1 MTIVFE
7 GCRVFDGVSAEPRE
21 NATVVVEDG
30 RIKEVA
36 DGAVRAPADAERVA
50 CGGRTLMPGLID
62 AHFHALLVDLNI
74 ASIDDMPAS
83 LLYQHARHNLEGA
96 LRRGFTTVRDA
107 GGADL
112 GLAQAVERGLIAGP
126 RVLFAGRGLSQ
137 TGGHG
142 DMRNQTRFEPCGCAG
157 YHGPLTQVADGVDA
171 VRQVVREELR
181 KGAHQIKMM
190 VSGGVL
196 SPTDPIWMDQY
207 SDEEIRVGVEEAATR
222 RTYVMAHAHTASAVR
237 RCAELGV
244 RSIEHGTLIDAEAA
258 EATAAAGAFVV
269 PTLVTLFAMIESGDQ
284 FGLPKIFAE
293 KLQGLGEDG
302 LRSLDICRAR
312 RRADGLWN
320 RPGRAAARPAEPRV
334 PDPGTSAGASGG
346 PALRNLDQCRAD
358 AALGRARHY
367 RAGGGGG
374 HPGGGR
380 RPPGRPRAL
389 AGAGPPHPGHHE
401 GRPLLQ
407 ERALTARSASPAAS
421 IGS

>member
-7 GCRVFDGVSAEPRE
+7 GCRVFDGVSAGPRE
-21 NATVVVEDG
+21 DATVVVEDG

-36 DGAVRAPADAERVA
+36 DGALRVPADAERVA

-74 ASIDDMPAS
+74 PALDDMPAS
-83 LLYQHARHNLEGA
+83 LLHQHARHNLEGA

-112 GLAQAVERGLIAGP
+112 GLALAVERGLIAGP
-126 RVLFAGRGLSQ
+126 RILFAGRGLSQ

-142 DMRNQTRFEPCGCAG
+142 DMRKQTRFEPCGCAG

-258 EATAAAGAFVV
+258 AAAAAAGAFVV

-302 LRSLDICRAR
+302 LRSLDICRTA
-312 RRADGLWN
+312 G
-320 RPGRAAARPAEPRV
+320 V
-334 PDPGTSAGASGG
+334 PMGFGTDLVGPLHDRQSQEFLIRGQVLAPVEVLRSATSI
-346 PALRNLDQCRAD
+346 N
-358 AALGRARHY
+358 AALMQRSGELGTIA
-367 RAGGGGG
+367 
-374 HPGGGR
+374 PGAVADILVVDGDPLSDFG
-380 RPPGRPRAL
+380 
-389 AGAGPPHPGHHE
+389 
-401 GRPLLQ
+401 LLQ
-407 ERALTARSASPAAS
+407 EQGRHIPVIMKDGWFHKNEL
-421 IGS
+421 

>member
-7 GCRVFDGVSAEPRE
+7 GCRVFDGVSVEPRE

-36 DGAVRAPADAERVA
+36 DGALRVPADAERVA

-74 ASIDDMPAS
+74 PALDDMPAS
-83 LLYQHARHNLEGA
+83 LLHQHARHNLEGA

-112 GLAQAVERGLIAGP
+112 GLALAVERGLIAGP
-126 RVLFAGRGLSQ
+126 RILFAGRGLSQ

-142 DMRNQTRFEPCGCAG
+142 DMRKQTRFEPCGCAG

-258 EATAAAGAFVV
+258 EAAAAAGAFVV

-302 LRSLDICRAR
+302 LRSLDICRTA
-312 RRADGLWN
+312 G
-320 RPGRAAARPAEPRV
+320 V
-334 PDPGTSAGASGG
+334 PMGFGTDLVGPLHDRQSQEFLIRGQVLAPVEVLRSATSI
-346 PALRNLDQCRAD
+346 N
-358 AALGRARHY
+358 AALMQRSGELGTIA
-367 RAGGGGG
+367 
-374 HPGGGR
+374 PGAVADILVVDGDPLGDL
-380 RPPGRPRAL
+380 G
-389 AGAGPPHPGHHE
+389 
-401 GRPLLQ
+401 LLQ
-407 ERALTARSASPAAS
+407 EQGHHIPVIMKDGRFHKNEL
-421 IGS
+421 

>member
-7 GCRVFDGVSAEPRE
+7 GCRVFDGVSAELRE

-36 DGAVRAPADAERVA
+36 DGAVGAPADAERVA

-83 LLYQHARHNLEGA
+83 LLHQHARHNLESA

-112 GLAQAVERGLIAGP
+112 GLALAIERGLIAGP
-126 RVLFAGRGLSQ
+126 RILFAGRGLSQ

-258 EATAAAGAFVV
+258 EAAAAAGAFVV
-269 PTLVTLFAMIESGDQ
+269 PTLVTLFAMIEAGDQ

-302 LRSLDICRAR
+302 LRSLEICQ
-312 RRADGLWN
+312 
-320 RPGRAAARPAEPRV
+320 AAGVPMGFGTDLVGPLHDRQSQEFLIRGQVLASVDVLRSATSTQCGTDPAF
-334 PDPGTSAGASGG
+334 
-346 PALRNLDQCRAD
+346 
-358 AALGRARHY
+358 GRARHH

-380 RPPGRPRAL
+380 RPLRRPRAA
-389 AGAGPPHPGHHE
+389 AGAGAPHPGHHE
-401 GRPLLQ
+401 GRPVPQ
-407 ERALTARSASPAAS
+407 ARALTSRSASLAAS
-421 IGS
+421 VGP

>member
-36 DGAVRAPADAERVA
+36 DGALRVPADAERVA

-74 ASIDDMPAS
+74 PALDDMPAS
-83 LLYQHARHNLEGA
+83 LLHQHARHNLESA

-112 GLAQAVERGLIAGP
+112 GLALAVERGLIAGP
-126 RVLFAGRGLSQ
+126 RILFAGRGLSQ

-142 DMRNQTRFEPCGCAG
+142 DMRKQTRFEPCGCAG

-207 SDEEIRVGVEEAATR
+207 SDEEIRVGVEEATTR

-258 EATAAAGAFVV
+258 EAAAEAGAFVV

-302 LRSLDICRAR
+302 LRSLDICRTV
-312 RRADGLWN
+312 G
-320 RPGRAAARPAEPRV
+320 V
-334 PDPGTSAGASGG
+334 PMGFGTDLVGPLHDRQSQEFLIRGQVLAPVEVLRSATSI
-346 PALRNLDQCRAD
+346 N
-358 AALGRARHY
+358 AALMQRSGELGTIA
-367 RAGGGGG
+367 
-374 HPGGGR
+374 PGAVADILVVDGDPLGDL
-380 RPPGRPRAL
+380 G
-389 AGAGPPHPGHHE
+389 
-401 GRPLLQ
+401 LLQ
-407 ERALTARSASPAAS
+407 EQGRHIPVIMKDGRFHKNEL
-421 IGS
+421 

>member
-36 DGAVRAPADAERVA
+36 DGAVRTPADAERVA

-74 ASIDDMPAS
+74 PALDDMPAS
-83 LLYQHARHNLEGA
+83 LLHQHARHNLEGA

-112 GLAQAVERGLIAGP
+112 GLALAVERGLIEGP
-126 RVLFAGRGLSQ
+126 RILFAGRGLSQ

-142 DMRNQTRFEPCGCAG
+142 DMRKQTRFEPCGCAG

-258 EATAAAGAFVV
+258 EAAATAGAFVV

-302 LRSLDICRAR
+302 LRSLDICRTA
-312 RRADGLWN
+312 G
-320 RPGRAAARPAEPRV
+320 V
-334 PDPGTSAGASGG
+334 PMGFGTDLVGPLHDRQSQEFLIRGQVLAPVEVLRSATSI
-346 PALRNLDQCRAD
+346 N
-358 AALGRARHY
+358 AALMQRSGELGTIA
-367 RAGGGGG
+367 
-374 HPGGGR
+374 PGAVADILVVDGDPLGDL
-380 RPPGRPRAL
+380 G
-389 AGAGPPHPGHHE
+389 
-401 GRPLLQ
+401 LLQ
-407 ERALTARSASPAAS
+407 EQGRHIPVIMKDGRFHKNEL
-421 IGS
+421 

>member
-7 GCRVFDGVSAEPRE
+7 GCRVFDGVSAELRE

-30 RIKEVA
+30 RIREIA
-36 DGAVRAPADAERVA
+36 NGAVRAPADAERVA

-74 ASIDDMPAS
+74 PALDDMPAS
-83 LLYQHARHNLEGA
+83 LLHQHARHNLEGA

-112 GLAQAVERGLIAGP
+112 GLALAVERGLIAGP
-126 RVLFAGRGLSQ
+126 RILFAGRGLSQ

-142 DMRNQTRFEPCGCAG
+142 DMRKQTRFEPCGCAG

-171 VRQVVREELR
+171 VRRVVRDELR

-244 RSIEHGTLIDAEAA
+244 RSIEHGTLVDAEAA
-258 EATAAAGAFVV
+258 EAAAAAGAFVV

-284 FGLPKIFAE
+284 FGLPRIFAE

-302 LRSLDICRAR
+302 LRSLEICQ
-312 RRADGLWN
+312 
-320 RPGRAAARPAEPRV
+320 AAGV
-334 PDPGTSAGASGG
+334 PMGFGTDLVGPLQDRQSREFLIRGQVLAPIEILRSATSI
-346 PALRNLDQCRAD
+346 N
-358 AALGRARHY
+358 AALIQRSGELGTIA
-367 RAGGGGG
+367 
-374 HPGGGR
+374 PGAIADILVVDGDPLSDLG
-380 RPPGRPRAL
+380 
-389 AGAGPPHPGHHE
+389 
-401 GRPLLQ
+401 LLQ
-407 ERALTARSASPAAS
+407 EQGRHMPVIMKDGRFHKNEL
-421 IGS
+421 

>member
-7 GCRVFDGVSAEPRE
+7 GCQVFDGVSAEPRE
-21 NATVVVEDG
+21 NTTVVVEDG

-36 DGAVRAPADAERVA
+36 DGALGVPAEAERVT

-112 GLAQAVERGLIAGP
+112 GLALAVERGLIAGP
-126 RVLFAGRGLSQ
+126 RILFAGRGLSQ

-258 EATAAAGAFVV
+258 EAAAAAGAFVV

-302 LRSLDICRAR
+302 LRSLDICRA
-312 RRADGLWN
+312 AG
-320 RPGRAAARPAEPRV
+320 V
-334 PDPGTSAGASGG
+334 PMGFGTDLVGPLHDRQSQEFLIRGQVLAPVEVLRSATSI
-346 PALRNLDQCRAD
+346 N
-358 AALGRARHY
+358 AALMQRSGELGTIA
-367 RAGGGGG
+367 
-374 HPGGGR
+374 PGAVADILVVDGDPLGDL
-380 RPPGRPRAL
+380 G
-389 AGAGPPHPGHHE
+389 
-401 GRPLLQ
+401 LLQ
-407 ERALTARSASPAAS
+407 EQGRHIPVIMKDGQFCKNEL
-421 IGS
+421 

>member
-7 GCRVFDGVSAEPRE
+7 GCRVFDGASAELRE

-30 RIKEVA
+30 RIKEIA
-36 DGAVRAPADAERVA
+36 DGALGVPADAERVA
-50 CGGRTLMPGLID
+50 CSGRTLMPGLID

-74 ASIDDMPAS
+74 PALDDMPAS

-112 GLAQAVERGLIAGP
+112 GLALAVERGLIAGP
-126 RVLFAGRGLSQ
+126 RILFAGRGLSQ

-258 EATAAAGAFVV
+258 EAAAAAGAFVV

-302 LRSLDICRAR
+302 LRSLDICRTA
-312 RRADGLWN
+312 G
-320 RPGRAAARPAEPRV
+320 V
-334 PDPGTSAGASGG
+334 PMGFGTDLVGPLHDRQSQEFLIRGQVLPPVEVLRSATSI
-346 PALRNLDQCRAD
+346 N
-358 AALGRARHY
+358 AALIQRSGELGTIA
-367 RAGGGGG
+367 
-374 HPGGGR
+374 PGAVADILVVDGDPLSDLG
-380 RPPGRPRAL
+380 
-389 AGAGPPHPGHHE
+389 
-401 GRPLLQ
+401 LLQ
-407 ERALTARSASPAAS
+407 EQGRHMPVIMKDGRFHKNEL
-421 IGS
+421 

>member
-7 GCRVFDGVSAEPRE
+7 GCRVFDGASAELRE

-30 RIKEVA
+30 RIREVA
-36 DGAVRAPADAERVA
+36 DGALGVPADAERVA

-74 ASIDDMPAS
+74 PALDDMPAS
-83 LLYQHARHNLEGA
+83 LLHQHARHNLEGA
-96 LRRGFTTVRDA
+96 LSRGFTTVRDA

-112 GLAQAVERGLIAGP
+112 GLALAVERGLIAGP
-126 RVLFAGRGLSQ
+126 RILFAGRGLSQ

-142 DMRNQTRFEPCGCAG
+142 DMRKQTRFEPCGCSG

-258 EATAAAGAFVV
+258 EAAAAAGAFVV

-302 LRSLDICRAR
+302 LRSLGICRTAGVPMGFGTDLVGPLHDR
-312 RRADGLWN
+312 QSQEFLIRGQVLPPVEVLRSATSINAALIQ
-320 RPGRAAARPAEPRV
+320 RPGELGTIAPGAVADILV
-334 PDPGTSAGASGG
+334 VDGDP
-346 PALRNLDQCRAD
+346 
-358 AALGRARHY
+358 LGDL
-367 RAGGGGG
+367 G
-374 HPGGGR
+374 
-380 RPPGRPRAL
+380 
-389 AGAGPPHPGHHE
+389 
-401 GRPLLQ
+401 LLQ
-407 ERALTARSASPAAS
+407 EQGRHIPVIMKNGRFHKNEL
-421 IGS
+421 

>member
-7 GCRVFDGVSAEPRE
+7 GCRVFDGASAEPRE
-21 NATVVVEDG
+21 DATVVVEDG

-36 DGAVRAPADAERVA
+36 DGALGVPADAERVA

-74 ASIDDMPAS
+74 PALDDMPAS
-83 LLYQHARHNLEGA
+83 LLNQHARHNLEGA

-112 GLAQAVERGLIAGP
+112 GLALAVERGLIAGP
-126 RVLFAGRGLSQ
+126 RILFAGRGLSQ

-142 DMRNQTRFEPCGCAG
+142 DMRKQTRFEPCGCAG

-258 EATAAAGAFVV
+258 EAAAAAGAFVV

-302 LRSLDICRAR
+302 LRSLDICRTA
-312 RRADGLWN
+312 G
-320 RPGRAAARPAEPRV
+320 V
-334 PDPGTSAGASGG
+334 PMGFGTDLVGPLHDRQSQEFLIRGQVLPPVEVLRSATSI
-346 PALRNLDQCRAD
+346 N
-358 AALGRARHY
+358 AALMQRSGELGTIA
-367 RAGGGGG
+367 
-374 HPGGGR
+374 PGAVADILVVDGDPLGDL
-380 RPPGRPRAL
+380 G
-389 AGAGPPHPGHHE
+389 
-401 GRPLLQ
+401 LLQ
-407 ERALTARSASPAAS
+407 EQGRHIPVIMKDGRFYKNEL
-421 IGS
+421 

>member
-1 MTIVFE
+1 M
-7 GCRVFDGVSAEPRE
+7 
-21 NATVVVEDG
+21 
-30 RIKEVA
+30 
-36 DGAVRAPADAERVA
+36 
-50 CGGRTLMPGLID
+50 
-62 AHFHALLVDLNI
+62 
-74 ASIDDMPAS
+74 
-83 LLYQHARHNLEGA
+83 
-96 LRRGFTTVRDA
+96 RDA

-112 GLAQAVERGLIAGP
+112 GLALAVERGLIAGP
-126 RVLFAGRGLSQ
+126 RILFAGRGLSQ

-142 DMRNQTRFEPCGCAG
+142 DMRKQTRFEPCGCAG

-258 EATAAAGAFVV
+258 EAAAAAGAFVV

-302 LRSLDICRAR
+302 LRSLDICRTA
-312 RRADGLWN
+312 G
-320 RPGRAAARPAEPRV
+320 V
-334 PDPGTSAGASGG
+334 PMGFGTDLVGPLHDRQSQEFLIRGQVLAPVEVLRSATSI
-346 PALRNLDQCRAD
+346 N
-358 AALGRARHY
+358 AALMQRSGELGTIA
-367 RAGGGGG
+367 
-374 HPGGGR
+374 PGAVADILVVDGDPLGDL
-380 RPPGRPRAL
+380 G
-389 AGAGPPHPGHHE
+389 
-401 GRPLLQ
+401 LLQ
-407 ERALTARSASPAAS
+407 EQGRHIPVIMKDGRFHKNEL
-421 IGS
+421 

>member
-7 GCRVFDGVSAEPRE
+7 GCRVFDGASAELRE
-21 NATVVVEDG
+21 DGTVVVEDG

-36 DGAVRAPADAERVA
+36 DGALGVPADAERVA

-74 ASIDDMPAS
+74 PALDDMPAS

-112 GLAQAVERGLIAGP
+112 GLALAVERGLVAGP
-126 RVLFAGRGLSQ
+126 RILFAGRGLSQ

-142 DMRNQTRFEPCGCAG
+142 DMRKQTRFEPCGCAG

-171 VRQVVREELR
+171 VRQVAREELR

-258 EATAAAGAFVV
+258 EAAAAAGAYVV
-269 PTLVTLFAMIESGDQ
+269 PTLVTLFAMIEAGDQ

-302 LRSLDICRAR
+302 LRSLDICRTA
-312 RRADGLWN
+312 G
-320 RPGRAAARPAEPRV
+320 V
-334 PDPGTSAGASGG
+334 PMGFGTDLVGPLHDRQSQEFLIRGQVLPPVEVLRSATSI
-346 PALRNLDQCRAD
+346 N
-358 AALGRARHY
+358 AALIQRSGELGTIA
-367 RAGGGGG
+367 
-374 HPGGGR
+374 PGAVADILVVDGDPLGDL
-380 RPPGRPRAL
+380 G
-389 AGAGPPHPGHHE
+389 
-401 GRPLLQ
+401 LLQ
-407 ERALTARSASPAAS
+407 EQGRHIPVIMKDGRFHKNEF
-421 IGS
+421 

>member
-21 NATVVVEDG
+21 DASVVVEDG

-36 DGAVRAPADAERVA
+36 DGAVRAPADATRVA

-74 ASIDDMPAS
+74 QSIDDMPAS

-112 GLAQAVERGLIAGP
+112 GLALAVERGLIAGP

-157 YHGPLTQVADGVDA
+157 YHGPITQVADGVDA
-171 VRQVVREELR
+171 VRQAAREELR

-196 SPTDPIWMDQY
+196 SPADPIWMDQY
-207 SDEEIRVGVEEAATR
+207 SDEEIKVGVEEAATR

-237 RCAELGV
+237 RCAALGV

-258 EATAAAGAFVV
+258 EAAAAAGAFVV
-269 PTLVTLFAMIESGDQ
+269 PTLVTIFAMLESGDR
-284 FGLPKIFAE
+284 FGLPKIFAD
-293 KLQGLGEDG
+293 KLQGLGEEG
-302 LRSLDICRAR
+302 LRSLDICRA
-312 RRADGLWN
+312 AG
-320 RPGRAAARPAEPRV
+320 V
-334 PDPGTSAGASGG
+334 PMGFGTDLLGPLQDRQSQEFLIRSEVLSPVEVLRSATSV
-346 PALRNLDQCRAD
+346 N
-358 AALGRARHY
+358 AALVKRSGELGTITQGAVADILVVDGDPLADLGLLQDQGRHI
-367 RAGGGGG
+367 
-374 HPGGGR
+374 PVIMK
-380 RPPGRPRAL
+380 
-389 AGAGPPHPGHHE
+389 E
-401 GRPLLQ
+401 GRFCKN
-407 ERALTARSASPAAS
+407 AL
-421 IGS
+421 

>member
-7 GCRVFDGVSAEPRE
+7 GCRVFDGLSAEPRE
-21 NATVVVEDG
+21 DTSVVVEDG

-36 DGAVRAPADAERVA
+36 DGAIRAPADAERVA

-74 ASIDDMPAS
+74 QSIDDMPAS

-112 GLAQAVERGLIAGP
+112 GLALAVERGLIAGP

-142 DMRNQTRFEPCGCAG
+142 DMRSQTRFEPCGCAG
-157 YHGPLTQVADGVDA
+157 YHGPTTQVADGVDA
-171 VRQVVREELR
+171 VRQAAREELR

-196 SPTDPIWMDQY
+196 SPADPIWMDQY

-237 RCAELGV
+237 RCAALGV
-244 RSIEHGTLIDAEAA
+244 RSIEHGTLIDMEAA
-258 EATAAAGAFVV
+258 EAAAAAGAFVV
-269 PTLVTLFAMIESGDQ
+269 PTLVTIFAMIESGDE
-284 FGLPKIFAE
+284 FGLPKIFAD
-293 KLQGLGEDG
+293 KLQCLGEDG
-302 LRSLDICRAR
+302 LRSLEICRAADVSMGFGTDLLGPLQDRQSQEFLIR
-312 RRADGLWN
+312 REVLAPVEVLRSATSVNAALIQ
-320 RPGRAAARPAEPRV
+320 RPGELGTIAPGAVADILV
-334 PDPGTSAGASGG
+334 VDGDPLADLG
-346 PALRNLDQCRAD
+346 LLQDQ
-358 AALGRARHY
+358 GRY
-367 RAGGGGG
+367 I
-374 HPGGGR
+374 PIIMK
-380 RPPGRPRAL
+380 
-389 AGAGPPHPGHHE
+389 E
-401 GRPLLQ
+401 GRFFKN
-407 ERALTARSASPAAS
+407 A
-421 IGS
+421 I

>member
-7 GCRVFDGVSAEPRE
+7 GCRVFDGASAEPRE
-21 NATVVVEDG
+21 DATVVVEDG

-36 DGAVRAPADAERVA
+36 DGALGVPADAERVA

-74 ASIDDMPAS
+74 PALDDMPAS

-112 GLAQAVERGLIAGP
+112 GLALAVERGLIAGP
-126 RVLFAGRGLSQ
+126 RILFAGRGLSQ

-142 DMRNQTRFEPCGCAG
+142 DMRKQTRFEPCGCAG

-258 EATAAAGAFVV
+258 EAAAAAGAFVV

-302 LRSLDICRAR
+302 LRSLDICRTA
-312 RRADGLWN
+312 G
-320 RPGRAAARPAEPRV
+320 V
-334 PDPGTSAGASGG
+334 PMGFGTDLVGPLHDRQSQEFLIRGQVLPPVDVLRSATSI
-346 PALRNLDQCRAD
+346 N
-358 AALGRARHY
+358 AALIQRSGELGTIA
-367 RAGGGGG
+367 
-374 HPGGGR
+374 PGAVADILVVDGDPLGDL
-380 RPPGRPRAL
+380 G
-389 AGAGPPHPGHHE
+389 
-401 GRPLLQ
+401 LLQ
-407 ERALTARSASPAAS
+407 EQGRHIPVIMKDGRFHKNEL
-421 IGS
+421 

>member
-7 GCRVFDGVSAEPRE
+7 ECRIFDGVSAEPRE

-36 DGAVRAPADAERVA
+36 DGTVRAPPAAERVA

-74 ASIDDMPAS
+74 PALDDMPAS

-112 GLAQAVERGLIAGP
+112 GLALAVERGLIAGP
-126 RVLFAGRGLSQ
+126 RVLFSGRGLSQ

-142 DMRNQTRFEPCGCAG
+142 DMRSQTRFEPCGCAG
-157 YHGPLTQVADGVDA
+157 YHGPITQVADGVDA
-171 VRQVVREELR
+171 VRQVAREELR

-196 SPTDPIWMDQY
+196 SPADPIWMDQY

-237 RCAELGV
+237 RCAALGV

-258 EATAAAGAFVV
+258 EAAATAGAFVV
-269 PTLVTLFAMIESGDQ
+269 PTLVTIFAMLESGGE
-284 FGLPKIFAE
+284 FGLPKIFAD

-302 LRSLDICRAR
+302 LRSLDICRA
-312 RRADGLWN
+312 AG
-320 RPGRAAARPAEPRV
+320 V
-334 PDPGTSAGASGG
+334 PMGFGTDLLGPLQDRQSQEFLIRGQVLAPIEILRSATSI
-346 PALRNLDQCRAD
+346 N
-358 AALGRARHY
+358 AALIQRSGELGTIA
-367 RAGGGGG
+367 
-374 HPGGGR
+374 PGAIADILVVDGDPLSDLG
-380 RPPGRPRAL
+380 
-389 AGAGPPHPGHHE
+389 
-401 GRPLLQ
+401 LLQ
-407 ERALTARSASPAAS
+407 EQGRHIPVIMKDGRFHKNE
-421 IGS
+421 I

>member
-1 MTIVFE
+1 MTVVFE
-7 GCRVFDGVSAEPRE
+7 GCRVFDGTSAELRE

-36 DGAVRAPADAERVA
+36 DGALGVPADAERVA

-74 ASIDDMPAS
+74 PALDDMPAS
-83 LLYQHARHNLEGA
+83 LLHQHARHNLEGA

-112 GLAQAVERGLIAGP
+112 GLALAVERGLIAGS
-126 RVLFAGRGLSQ
+126 RILFAGRGLSQ

-142 DMRNQTRFEPCGCAG
+142 DMRKQTRFEPCGCAG

-258 EATAAAGAFVV
+258 EVAAAAGAFVV
-269 PTLVTLFAMIESGDQ
+269 PTLVTLFAMIEAGDQ

-302 LRSLDICRAR
+302 LRSLDICRTA
-312 RRADGLWN
+312 G
-320 RPGRAAARPAEPRV
+320 V
-334 PDPGTSAGASGG
+334 PMGFGTDLVGPLHDRQSQEFLIRGQVLPPVDVLRSATSI
-346 PALRNLDQCRAD
+346 N
-358 AALGRARHY
+358 AALIQRSGELGTIA
-367 RAGGGGG
+367 
-374 HPGGGR
+374 PGAVADILVVDGDPLGDL
-380 RPPGRPRAL
+380 G
-389 AGAGPPHPGHHE
+389 
-401 GRPLLQ
+401 LLQ
-407 ERALTARSASPAAS
+407 EQGRHIPVIMKDGRFHKNEL
-421 IGS
+421 

>member
-7 GCRVFDGVSAEPRE
+7 GCRVFDGVSVEPRE

-36 DGAVRAPADAERVA
+36 DGALRVPADAERVA

-74 ASIDDMPAS
+74 PALDDMPAS
-83 LLYQHARHNLEGA
+83 LLHQHARHNLESA

-112 GLAQAVERGLIAGP
+112 GLALAVERGLIAGP
-126 RVLFAGRGLSQ
+126 RILFAGRGLSQ

-142 DMRNQTRFEPCGCAG
+142 DMRKQTRFEPCGCAG

-258 EATAAAGAFVV
+258 AAAAAAGAFVV

-302 LRSLDICRAR
+302 LRSLDICRTA
-312 RRADGLWN
+312 G
-320 RPGRAAARPAEPRV
+320 V
-334 PDPGTSAGASGG
+334 PMGFGTDLVGPLHDRQSQEFLIRGQVLPPVEVLRSATSI
-346 PALRNLDQCRAD
+346 N
-358 AALGRARHY
+358 AALMQRSGELGTIA
-367 RAGGGGG
+367 
-374 HPGGGR
+374 PGAVADILVVDGDPLGDL
-380 RPPGRPRAL
+380 G
-389 AGAGPPHPGHHE
+389 
-401 GRPLLQ
+401 LLQ
-407 ERALTARSASPAAS
+407 EQGRHIPVIMKDGRFHKNEL
-421 IGS
+421 

>member
-7 GCRVFDGVSAEPRE
+7 GCRVFDGASAEPRE

-36 DGAVRAPADAERVA
+36 DGALGVPADAERVA

-74 ASIDDMPAS
+74 PALDDMPAS

-112 GLAQAVERGLIAGP
+112 GLALAVERGLIAGP
-126 RVLFAGRGLSQ
+126 RILFAGRGLSQ

-142 DMRNQTRFEPCGCAG
+142 DMRKQTRFEPCGCAG

-222 RTYVMAHAHTASAVR
+222 RTYVMAHAHTTSAVR

-258 EATAAAGAFVV
+258 EAAAAAGAFVV

-302 LRSLDICRAR
+302 LRSLDICRTT
-312 RRADGLWN
+312 G
-320 RPGRAAARPAEPRV
+320 V
-334 PDPGTSAGASGG
+334 PMGFGTDLVGPLHDRQSQEFLIRGQVLPTVEVLRSATSI
-346 PALRNLDQCRAD
+346 N
-358 AALGRARHY
+358 AALIQRSGELGTIA
-367 RAGGGGG
+367 
-374 HPGGGR
+374 PG
-380 RPPGRPRAL
+380 AL
-389 AGAGPPHPGHHE
+389 ADILVVDGDPLGDLG
-401 GRPLLQ
+401 LLQ
-407 ERALTARSASPAAS
+407 EQGRHIPVIMKDGRFYKNEL
-421 IGS
+421 

>member
-7 GCRVFDGVSAEPRE
+7 GCRVFDGASAEPRE
-21 NATVVVEDG
+21 DATVVVEDG

-36 DGAVRAPADAERVA
+36 DGALGVPADAERVA

-74 ASIDDMPAS
+74 PALDDMPAS
-83 LLYQHARHNLEGA
+83 LLHQHARHNLEGA

-112 GLAQAVERGLIAGP
+112 GLALAVERGLIAGP
-126 RVLFAGRGLSQ
+126 RILFAGRGLSQ

-142 DMRNQTRFEPCGCAG
+142 DMRKQTRFEPCGCAG

-258 EATAAAGAFVV
+258 EAAAAAGAFVV

-302 LRSLDICRAR
+302 LRSLDICRTA
-312 RRADGLWN
+312 G
-320 RPGRAAARPAEPRV
+320 V
-334 PDPGTSAGASGG
+334 PMGFGTDLVGPLHDRQSQEFLIRGQVLPPVEVLRSATSI
-346 PALRNLDQCRAD
+346 N
-358 AALGRARHY
+358 AALMQRSGELGTIA
-367 RAGGGGG
+367 
-374 HPGGGR
+374 PG
-380 RPPGRPRAL
+380 AL
-389 AGAGPPHPGHHE
+389 ADILVVDGDPLGDLG
-401 GRPLLQ
+401 LLQ
-407 ERALTARSASPAAS
+407 GQGRHIPVIMKDGRFHKNEL
-421 IGS
+421 